1 MVWFWIAAFTVP
13 AALCAA
19 LTRAAIAAAPRV
31 GLIDR
36 PAARKLHLAPMPM
49 GGGVA
54 IYLTVMAAMLGAV
67 AGAWLTLKV
76 PALGALI
83 PESLAKYVPGVLSK
97 ASELGWIALAGTVQ
111 MLLGLVDD
119 RRPGGLDYKLRL
131 AVEVG
136 LVAWLVY
143 LGIGLKLDPLP
154 SWVSGAVT
162 VVWVV
167 GLTNAVN
174 FLDNMDGLAA
184 GVSFLAA
191 AFFAAVMALVGSLF
205 VAGCFLV
212 VAGALLGFLRYNWNP
227 ARIFMGDAGSN
238 FLGFWLGMLTVVGT
252 FVVAP
257 FNPVTVFAPLCIL
270 AVPIYDSASVIAL
283 RLAQGR
289 SPFQPDKQH
298 FSHRLVQL
306 GLTHRKAVLL
316 IYLVTI
322 TTGLGGVLLYFLTP
336 ARAGSV
342 APLVV
347 LQVTCMLGVVGLL
360 EAAAHGRFGAQGE
373 PRVPLPIPTDAKG
386 PEPGQ
391 G

>member
-1 MVWFWIAAFTVP
+1 
-13 AALCAA
+13 
-19 LTRAAIAAAPRV
+19 
-31 GLIDR
+31 
-36 PAARKLHLAPMPM
+36 M

-54 IYLTVMAAMLGAV
+54 IYLTVMAAMVGAV
-67 AGAWLTLKV
+67 AAAWLTVKV
-76 PALGALI
+76 PAFAALF
-83 PESLAKYVPGVLSK
+83 PESLAKHAPGVLSK
-97 ASELGWIALAGTVQ
+97 SSELGWIALAGTVQ
-111 MLLGLVDD
+111 MLLGLIDD
-119 RRPGGLDYKLRL
+119 RRPGGLDYKFRL

-136 LVAWLVY
+136 MTAWLVY
-143 LGIGLKLDPLP
+143 LGFGLKLDPLP
-154 SWVSGAVT
+154 SWLSGAVT
-162 VVWVV
+162 VLWVV

-184 GVSFLAA
+184 GTSFLAA

-270 AVPIYDSASVIAL
+270 AVPIYDSTSVIAL
-283 RLAQGR
+283 RIAQGR

-336 ARAGSV
+336 SRAGIV

-347 LQVTCMLGVVGLL
+347 LQVICMLGVVGLL
-360 EAAAHGRFGAQGE
+360 EAAAHGRFGIQGE
-373 PRVPLPIPTDAKG
+373 PLATAAKQPG
-386 PEPGQ
+386 ELAPEPTAAETPASGSR
-391 G
+391 